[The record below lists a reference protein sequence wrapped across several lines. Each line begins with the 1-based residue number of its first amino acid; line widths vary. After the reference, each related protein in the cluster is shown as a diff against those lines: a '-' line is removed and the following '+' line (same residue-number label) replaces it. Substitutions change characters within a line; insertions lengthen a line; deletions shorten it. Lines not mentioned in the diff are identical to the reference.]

1 MYYIKKVFRA
11 IWAVYCIIPFLLVST
26 FLVIGMVIFTLFI
39 PKYGVKMSLWLCIYV
54 GAPIML
60 WLFLMFP
67 RVKNKHLLTSKSGY
81 ILVSNHSSFLDI
93 FLNPYAFRNFPN
105 ICTYL
110 SKVEVGNI
118 PMFGLLARKL
128 VVMVDRGDGAS
139 RKNSYINMK
148 KVVNEGTSIMI
159 YPEGTRNSTDNN
171 IQKFFD
177 GAFRLAIETETPLA
191 VLTIVGIKNIADN
204 TLIADLCPGRVDCIW
219 DEPIDTKGM
228 TLHDIPALKERVRLL
243 MQGHIDAHA
252 AIQK

>member
-1 MYYIKKVFRA
+1 MKILSKSFRA
-11 IWAVYCIIPFLLVST
+11 IWAVYCVIPFLLIST

-60 WLFLMFP
+60 WSFLMFP
-67 RVKNKHLLTSKSGY
+67 RVKNKHLLTSKTGY

-139 RKNSYINMK
+139 RKKSYLDMK

-159 YPEGTRNSTDNN
+159 YPEGTRNAVNN
-171 IQKFFD
+171 DIQKFYD
-177 GAFRLAIETETPLA
+177 GAFRLAIETETPIA
-191 VLTIVGIKNIADN
+191 VLTIVGINRVANNSKMADMS
-204 TLIADLCPGRVDCIW
+204 PGTVDCIW

-228 TLHDIPALKERVRLL
+228 TLHDMPALKERVRLI
-243 MQGHIDAHA
+243 MQGHIDANKSA
-252 AIQK
+252 